1 MGIVQLIIKK
11 TNASFSAGNM
21 KPCWIQ
27 KKDKEAERAVASKHA
42 GSPRYRAAGVTA
54 G

>member
-1 MGIVQLIIKK
+1 MQLIIKK
-11 TNASFSAGNM
+11 TNASFSAGDM

-27 KKDKEAERAVASKHA
+27 KKDKEAERAVARKYA
-42 GSPRYRAAGVTA
+42 RSPPYRAASITA